1 MRPTW
6 SSCHIASLIRAD
18 DFPCKCDAAS
28 LARDT
33 CAANFDGSLGS
44 RRCRVGSTTDLSVS
58 RQVFD
63 AFVPVQFNLTPLSVS
78 SHPLKNL
85 CVKMIRRKEKRIFH
99 ISSPS
104 SLWRILD
111 FYLESNFRNRS
122 RDRSLMP
129 SCPSSL
135 ILPPQ
140 CLISLPKNLCVKMI
154 RRKKEYTSPSSS
166 WRIDFG
172 LTFISNQIFENKR

>member
-28 LARDT
+28 LVRDT

-122 RDRSLMP
+122 RDRFLMP
-129 SCPSSL
+129 SCPSSVSSHSLKICAWKWLEEKRNILLLHLPEGL
-135 ILPPQ
+135 ILDW
-140 CLISLPKNLCVKMI
+140 LLS
-154 RRKKEYTSPSSS
+154 
-166 WRIDFG
+166 RIKFSKTNVNSF
-172 LTFISNQIFENKR
+172 LWS

>member
-1 MRPTW
+1 MR
-6 SSCHIASLIRAD
+6 
-18 DFPCKCDAAS
+18 DAAEQHNGKAS
-28 LARDT
+28 LANDRGVIVPSQ
-33 CAANFDGSLGS
+33 CKVIHLKFS
-44 RRCRVGSTTDLSVS
+44 RRHQSYRSIEISPLADEYSSFIRKTWPMNMRDAADLIKLPY
-58 RQVFD
+58 R
-63 AFVPVQFNLTPLSVS
+63 
-78 SHPLKNL
+78 PLKNL